1 MGAEHPR
8 QGANQTGSDPNPEP
22 QTVQDNEGMG
32 TEHPRQGANVLRPPA
47 MVTEYMSQGSLKTA
61 LSRKA
66 DVVQGAMHRLCIA
79 MDAAKAR
86 ARTGPASSS

>member
-1 MGAEHPR
+1 MAVEENRR
-8 QGANQTGSDPNPEP
+8 QGSNA
-22 QTVQDNEGMG
+22 
-32 TEHPRQGANVLRPPA
+32 LRPPA

-86 ARTGPASSS
+86 PRVQG

>member
-1 MGAEHPR
+1 MRQDEEGTAVEENRR
-8 QGANQTGSDPNPEP
+8 QGS
-22 QTVQDNEGMG
+22 NE
-32 TEHPRQGANVLRPPA
+32 LRPPA

-61 LSRKA
+61 LARKA

-86 ARTGPASSS
+86 LRACPGIMGLGRT